1 MFHFPAFP
9 PHTLCVQVWVT
20 AHDDCRVSPFGNP
33 RIKAWLTTPRGL
45 SWPPTSFIGSWCQGI
60 HRAPLKTWPQMLA
73 STVQFSN
80 NDQPPIT
87 PPSRAS
93 SLGPALKAASR
104 PCPQT
109 PNSVPGIPVTRDQL
123 STLRRA
129 VLAARDEQRHRIIN
143 VPPLSNHRRTSAD
156 VMALDHR
163 ASSAA

>member
-80 NDQPPIT
+80 NDQPPVT
-87 PPSRAS
+87 HHSRDAS
-93 SLGPALKAASR
+93 PGPATEERSF
-104 PCPQT
+104 PQT
-109 PNSVPGIPVTRDQL
+109 PNSVPD
-123 STLRRA
+123 TL
-129 VLAARDEQRHRIIN
+129 
-143 VPPLSNHRRTSAD
+143 
-156 VMALDHR
+156 
-163 ASSAA
+163 ASSSSVPRRSSTGKRRRPSVPNNQRSTHELTVQNICLQSVLCSLERR